1 MMTKIL
7 DFNDSILPHV
17 PKTDIPLFE
26 RKKISLFYEIVLCRG
41 ADRREKKT
49 DCRFTYKPSQF
60 LTPTDPATE
69 SLRCR
74 TRQVA
79 GMSRS
84 VLRCFLLRSS
94 ICILCS
100 RPP

>member
-1 MMTKIL
+1 MANIL
-7 DFNDSILPHV
+7 DLNASILPCVSQKRVYHYL
-17 PKTDIPLFE
+17 KE
-26 RKKISLFYEIVLCRG
+26 RKLVYYEIVLCRG

-74 TRQVA
+74 TR
-79 GMSRS
+79 REK
-84 VLRCFLLRSS
+84 
-94 ICILCS
+94 
-100 RPP
+100 